1 MQIPNCLYVVL
12 LPSRYRVDLSSEL
25 MAIHI
30 KEALIL
36 SVAFDQDAVEAA
48 KREAAVMA
56 VMDRTM
62 LA

>member
-1 MQIPNCLYVVL
+1 
-12 LPSRYRVDLSSEL
+12 VDLSSEL
-25 MAIHI
+25 VAIHI

>member
-25 MAIHI
+25 VAIHI